1 MTFTADVRVH
11 YRPGTLDPQ
20 GQAVL
25 RAVHSMG
32 LAAVEDVR
40 VGKSVRLTLQAADHA
55 AAAALVERLCRDL
68 LANPVLEDYTFE
80 LASVRGEP
88 ARASEAHP

>member
-11 YRPGTLDPQ
+11 FKPGTLDPQ

-32 LAAVEDVR
+32 LQAVADVR
-40 VGKSVRLTLQAADHA
+40 VGKSVRLQVEAPDAKAAG
-55 AAAALVERLCRDL
+55 ALVERLCREI

-80 LASVRGEP
+80 VHA
-88 ARASEAHP
+88 

>member
-32 LAAVEDVR
+32 LAAVADVR
-40 VGKSVRLTLQAADHA
+40 VGKSVRLTLEAEDESAARS
-55 AAAALVERLCRDL
+55 LVERLCRDL
-68 LANPVLEDYTFE
+68 LANPVLEEFAFD
-80 LASVRGEP
+80 LASAQQAP
-88 ARASEAHP
+88 ARRGQAHP